1 MEYHFEIADIRFK
14 ILTPMSFEVEKE
26 LVPFKKSSY
35 RVPDVVIQVVTER
48 EHMPE
53 PQEKKLGEDMLL
65 AYYQQDDILLCVAK
79 GSRGKKISVT
89 VCNDSLASL
98 TCFLNTDIFTKSS
111 QTIGNLLR
119 LLPMR
124 MIFQEQQALFFHASQ
139 IAVKGKGILFAAASG
154 VGKTT
159 QAKLWERHQGAEI
172 VCNDRTLVR
181 FGKTYGYPIDGSE
194 PVISGKVYPLGAVVI
209 LMQAK
214 ENEIRR
220 LKSSEA
226 LVKLM
231 PQVVFDTWSFSQ
243 RTLAMEHLMHLFA
256 ETPIYLLRCSPDARA
271 VCCLEKQLKE
281 DGVLQ

>member
-14 ILTPMSFEVEKE
+14 ILTPMSFAVEKE
-26 LVPFKKSSY
+26 LMPFKKSSY
-35 RVPDVVIQVVTER
+35 RVPDAVIQVVTDR

-53 PQEKKLGEDMLL
+53 PQENKQGEDMLL
-65 AYYQQDDILLCVAK
+65 TYYKQGDTFLCVAK
-79 GSRGKKISVT
+79 GSRGKKNAVT
-89 VCNDSLASL
+89 VYDDSLSNF
-98 TCFLNTDIFTKSS
+98 TCFLDTDVFTKSS
-111 QTIGNLLR
+111 WTIGNLLR
-119 LLPMR
+119 LIPMR
-124 MIFQEQQALFFHASQ
+124 MIFQKQQTLFFHASQ
-139 IAVKGKGILFAAASG
+139 IAVKGKGILFSAASG

-159 QAKLWERHQGAEI
+159 QAKLWERHQGAEV

-194 PVISGKVYPLGAVVI
+194 PVVSGKVYPLGAVVV

-220 LKSSEA
+220 LKTSEA

-231 PQVVFDTWSFSQ
+231 PQVVFDTWSFPQ
-243 RTLAMEHLMHLFA
+243 RTLAMEHLMQLFS
-256 ETPIYLLRCSPDARA
+256 ETPVYLLKCTPDARA